1 MPQTVAGAMGS
12 DRAAASDRSAAKMR
26 ASRSTAAEV
35 QPAGRPRDPTLDIA
49 ILEAAEEQL
58 RERGY
63 SGMSMESVARAA
75 GTTVP
80 SLRRRYCDKAT
91 LAAAVVDSMRIA
103 RLTDGDRPPREQTL
117 AILENF
123 RRNLAR
129 THSMALLGTLLVE
142 EGRNPEL
149 LGRFRARLVK
159 PRRAMLREALESG
172 VRAGELAADMDIDAA
187 VSMLIGSFYALYVSR
202 GRVPKDWPE
211 RVLASVWRPP
221 IPRP

>member
-1 MPQTVAGAMGS
+1 M
-12 DRAAASDRSAAKMR
+12 
-26 ASRSTAAEV
+26 AAEV
-35 QPAGRPRDPTLDIA
+35 QPAGRPRDPTLDVA
-49 ILEAAEEQL
+49 ILDAAEKQL

-80 SLRRRYCDKAT
+80 SLRRRHCDKAA

-103 RLTDGDRPPREQTL
+103 GLMDGDGAPREQAL

-129 THSMALLGTLLVE
+129 THSMALLGTLLAE

-159 PRRAMLREALESG
+159 PRRAMLEQALESG

-202 GRVPKDWPE
+202 GRIPKDWPE
-211 RVLASVWRPP
+211 RVLAGLWPP
-221 IPRP
+221 QTPRP

>member
-1 MPQTVAGAMGS
+1 
-12 DRAAASDRSAAKMR
+12 MR

-80 SLRRRYCDKAT
+80 SLRRRYCDKAA

-103 RLTDGDRPPREQTL
+103 GLMDGDGAPREQAL

-129 THSMALLGTLLVE
+129 THSMALLGTLLAE

-159 PRRAMLREALESG
+159 PRRAMLEEALESG

-187 VSMLIGSFYALYVSR
+187 VSMLIGSFYGLYVSR
-202 GRVPKDWPE
+202 GRVPKDCPE
-211 RVLASVWRPP
+211 RVLAVLWPPP
-221 IPRP
+221 IPTP

>member
-1 MPQTVAGAMGS
+1 
-12 DRAAASDRSAAKMR
+12 
-26 ASRSTAAEV
+26 
-35 QPAGRPRDPTLDIA
+35 
-49 ILEAAEEQL
+49 
-58 RERGY
+58 
-63 SGMSMESVARAA
+63 MESVARAA

-159 PRRAMLREALESG
+159 PRRAMLKEALESG

-187 VSMLIGSFYALYVSR
+187 VSMLIGSFYALYLSR

>member
-1 MPQTVAGAMGS
+1 
-12 DRAAASDRSAAKMR
+12 
-26 ASRSTAAEV
+26 
-35 QPAGRPRDPTLDIA
+35 
-49 ILEAAEEQL
+49 
-58 RERGY
+58 
-63 SGMSMESVARAA
+63 MSMESVARAA

-80 SLRRRYCDKAT
+80 SLRRRYCDKAA

-103 RLTDGDRPPREQTL
+103 GLMDGDGAPREQAL

-129 THSMALLGTLLVE
+129 THSMALLGTLLAE

-159 PRRAMLREALESG
+159 PRRAMLEEALESG

-187 VSMLIGSFYALYVSR
+187 VSMLIGSFYGLYVSR

-211 RVLASVWRPP
+211 RVLARLWPPP
-221 IPRP
+221 IPTP

>member
-1 MPQTVAGAMGS
+1 MAQ
-12 DRAAASDRSAAKMR
+12 
-26 ASRSTAAEV
+26 
-35 QPAGRPRDPTLDIA
+35 GRPRDPTLDVA
-49 ILEAAEEQL
+49 ILEAAEKQL
-58 RERGY
+58 RDRGY
-63 SGMSMESVARAA
+63 SAMSMESVARAA

-80 SLRRRYCDKAT
+80 SLRRRYRNKAA

-103 RLTDGDRPPREQTL
+103 GLTDRDRPPREHAL

-129 THSMALLGTLLVE
+129 KHSMALLGTLLAE

-159 PRRAMLREALESG
+159 PRRAMLAKTLEAG
-172 VRAGELAADMDIDAA
+172 VRAGELAADMDVDAS

-202 GRVPKDWPE
+202 GRIPKDWPE
-211 RVLASVWRPP
+211 RVLTTLWPAP